1 MTGNAPTLLFVVGP
15 PAVGKMTVGNAIA
28 ARTGFRVFH
37 NHLTI
42 EPVLRFFEFG
52 TPPFQRLVESFR
64 SGVLEE
70 VAASDLPGLIFTFVW
85 AFDHAG
91 DAEAVRGYA
100 QPFVKRGGRVLFLEL
115 EATQQARLK
124 RNLGEDRLAEKA
136 SKRDL
141 DRSRA
146 LLLQAD
152 EQYRLNSTS
161 EFEGRDDYLRVD
173 NTDRSPGEVAE
184 LAIERFS
191 LPGRSVRQS

>member
-1 MTGNAPTLLFVVGP
+1 MTGNAPTLLFVIGP

-64 SGVLEE
+64 QGVLSE

-85 AFDHAG
+85 AFDHPG
-91 DAEAVRGYA
+91 DAAAVAAYA
-100 QPFVKRGGRVLFLEL
+100 EPFVKRGGRVLFLEL
-115 EATQQARLK
+115 EASQEERLK
-124 RNLGEDRLAEKA
+124 RNVGEDRLAEKA

-141 DRSRA
+141 DRSR
-146 LLLQAD
+146 LLLIEAD
-152 EQYRLNSTS
+152 GQYKMNSTT
-161 EFEGRDDYLRVD
+161 EFEGRADYLRVD
-173 NTDRSPGEVAE
+173 NTDLTPDEVAE
-184 LAIERFS
+184 LAVATLRLAEA
-191 LPGRSVRQS
+191 